1 MLINKKIKYAE
12 GFYEILIFILF
23 IYSFELTFIYKINI
37 LYFILGLIISLK
49 AIKKSPD
56 KIKLNYNENI
66 IEISNIGEYF
76 SSNIINIIKKKSLM
90 MPGAIYIIQF
100 IDYELYFY
108 ETLYKKTDI
117 TELLK
122 FLNTIKYKSNYVKKT
137 FFLEGNIN
145 IFLSV
150 PFVFLLLFPKND
162 KVFLILNTIF
172 LIEYISI
179 YITYKLKPKKIY
191 IENNTLFIDKE
202 KIENIEKIEMKY
214 GFFSNKL
221 IIKTSNKKYIF
232 SGNYFNN
239 IEKFYKQNLKDR
251 KY

>member
-172 LIEYISI
+172 LIEYIFI
-179 YITYKLKPKKIY
+179 YITYK
-191 IENNTLFIDKE
+191 
-202 KIENIEKIEMKY
+202 
-214 GFFSNKL
+214 
-221 IIKTSNKKYIF
+221 
-232 SGNYFNN
+232 
-239 IEKFYKQNLKDR
+239 
-251 KY
+251 